1 MAMSSTVVGRGRANA
16 DAYLVLSVGVVIL
29 SWSPLLIRWAGAPG
43 VATAF
48 FRSSIAV
55 VVLVLPFWW
64 KRRSAGRMVRGAFWL
79 ALLAGVSYGIDV
91 GLWSTGITLTG
102 VANPTLL
109 ANTAPIWVGLGAMM
123 LFHERL
129 GTGFWAGLA
138 LAMAGAALILGLD
151 RWQSVIAGTG
161 SLYGLLAGIFYG
173 GFFLAGQKA
182 RESLDTISFFW
193 IVLASSACMLGIS
206 MAALRQPLIGYGL
219 STYRIFLAL
228 GVVQVAGWLA
238 VTYALGRLPASTVAP
253 IMLVQPVITA
263 GLAHFLLGERLGPW
277 QSLGGVAV
285 LAGVML
291 VHRQRAQE

>member
-1 MAMSSTVVGRGRANA
+1 MVIVG
-16 DAYLVLSVGVVIL
+16 
-29 SWSPLLIRWAGAPG
+29 WSPLLIRWAGAPG
-43 VATAF
+43 VAAVF
-48 FRSSIAV
+48 FRNSIAT

-64 KRRSAGRMVRGAFWL
+64 KRRSAGSMVRSAFWM
-79 ALLAGVSYGIDV
+79 ALLAGVSYGFDT

-102 VANPTLL
+102 VTNPTLL
-109 ANTAPIWVGLGAMM
+109 ANTAPVWVGLGAML
-123 LFHERL
+123 LFRERL

-151 RWQSVIAGTG
+151 RWQSVLAGTG

-182 RESLDTISFFW
+182 RKSLDTISFFW
-193 IVLASSACMLGIS
+193 IVLASSTCILGVS
-206 MAALRQPLIGYGL
+206 MVALRQPLFGYGL
-219 STYRIFLAL
+219 STYLIFLAL

-263 GLAHFLLGERLGPW
+263 GLAHFFLGERLGPW

>member
-1 MAMSSTVVGRGRANA
+1 MSTAAAGRGRTNA
-16 DAYLVLSVGVVIL
+16 DAYLALGVGVVIVG
-29 SWSPLLIRWAGAPG
+29 WSPLLIRWAGAPG
-43 VATAF
+43 VAAVF
-48 FRSSIAV
+48 FRNSIAT

-64 KRRSAGRMVRGAFWL
+64 KRRSAGSMVRSAFWM
-79 ALLAGVSYGIDV
+79 ALLAGVSYGFDT

-102 VANPTLL
+102 VTNPTLL
-109 ANTAPIWVGLGAMM
+109 ANTAPVWVGLGAM
-123 LFHERL
+123 LLLRERL

-151 RWQSVIAGTG
+151 RWQSVLAGTG

-182 RESLDTISFFW
+182 RKSLDTISFFW
-193 IVLASSACMLGIS
+193 IVLASSTCILGVS
-206 MAALRQPLIGYGL
+206 MVALRQPLFGYGL
-219 STYRIFLAL
+219 STYLIFLAL

-291 VHRQRAQE
+291 VHRRRAQE